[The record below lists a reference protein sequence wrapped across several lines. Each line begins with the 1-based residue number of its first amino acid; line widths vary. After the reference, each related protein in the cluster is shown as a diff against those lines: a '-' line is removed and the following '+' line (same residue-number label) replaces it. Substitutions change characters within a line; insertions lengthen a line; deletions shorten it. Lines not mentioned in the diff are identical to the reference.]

1 VATHKQLMLA
11 VWGPDANADAQFVR
25 VLVSQV
31 RQKIEEDPST
41 PRIIL
46 TELGVGYRLV
56 SDDAAE
62 VTAPAA
68 NAR

>member
-1 VATHKQLMLA
+1 MLA

-31 RQKIEEDPST
+31 RQKIEEDPSA
-41 PRIIL
+41 PRVIL

-62 VTAPAA
+62 VSAPTTG
-68 NAR
+68 